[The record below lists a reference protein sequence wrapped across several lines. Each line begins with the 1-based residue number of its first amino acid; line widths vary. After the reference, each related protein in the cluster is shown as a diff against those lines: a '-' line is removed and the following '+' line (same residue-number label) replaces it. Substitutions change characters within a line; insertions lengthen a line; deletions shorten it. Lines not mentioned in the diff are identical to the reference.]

1 MKILE
6 LSNLLESSKDQIRPS
21 VHYGGNDQATQLLST
36 AFIRPLADPRHYHA
50 ARLASEVVRRKS
62 SFTRQHS
69 LFAHR
74 QYLGQSV
81 NYLLAILIM

>member
-6 LSNLLESSKDQIRPS
+6 LSNLLESSKDQIRKS
-21 VHYGGNDQATQLLST
+21 VQYGGNDQVTQLLST

-50 ARLASEVVRRKS
+50 ARLASEVVSRKS

-69 LFAHR
+69 FFAQR
-74 QYLGQSV
+74 QYLGDSV
-81 NYLLAILIM
+81 NYLIATLIL